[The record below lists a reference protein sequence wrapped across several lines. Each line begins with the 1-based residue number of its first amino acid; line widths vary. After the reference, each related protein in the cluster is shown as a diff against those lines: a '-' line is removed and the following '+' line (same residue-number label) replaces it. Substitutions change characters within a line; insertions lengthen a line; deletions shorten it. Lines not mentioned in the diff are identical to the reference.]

1 MSIILIHPYP
11 GRPEADVRLSGI
23 LSHALA
29 DREGRTIRTAEELD
43 IPLVH
48 TYHTV
53 YEDYTHYFSPSV
65 RWGRCAVAAFSRWV
79 AAQVDG
85 MIAPTGKVRG
95 LLQGYGVRCPVFVV
109 PTGIDLRRFQQ
120 EGDPMRRAV
129 LRASLGIPAENTVL
143 VCVGRLA
150 EEKNIQE
157 LLKLRASLGSRPVT
171 LLLVG
176 DGPDRPRL
184 EQVAHDLRLEAPAVI
199 FAGMVPPEE
208 VPEWYRLGDLF
219 VSASSSETQG
229 LTYIEALAAG
239 VPALCRADLCLEGVI
254 LEGENGWQYH
264 STAEFRQRLEEFLA
278 SPETHEALK
287 RRAAESAEQFSAQ
300 RFAQRVE
307 RIYQMQLARRA
318 ASCVQG
324 VTA

>member
-1 MSIILIHPYP
+1 
-11 GRPEADVRLSGI
+11 
-23 LSHALA
+23 
-29 DREGRTIRTAEELD
+29 
-43 IPLVH
+43 
-48 TYHTV
+48 
-53 YEDYTHYFSPSV
+53 
-65 RWGRCAVAAFSRWV
+65 
-79 AAQVDG
+79 
-85 MIAPTGKVRG
+85 
-95 LLQGYGVRCPVFVV
+95 
-109 PTGIDLRRFQQ
+109 
-120 EGDPMRRAV
+120 MRRAV

-264 STAEFRQRLEEFLA
+264 STVEFRQRLEEFLA

-318 ASCVQG
+318 ASCIQG